1 MYLGKIVEVASVDEL
16 YARPR
21 HPYTNALLSAVP
33 LPDPDS
39 EDKRERMIL
48 VGDVPSPINPPS
60 GCRFH
65 PRCPK
70 AQNLCTEVDPALEV
84 KKDDR
89 PGHFAACH
97 FPVEVGEHL
106 SRARAG
112 IAQPDREAT
121 ADLSAKTV
129 EGALHPKERA

>member
-1 MYLGKIVEVASVDEL
+1 
-16 YARPR
+16 
-21 HPYTNALLSAVP
+21 
-33 LPDPDS
+33 
-39 EDKRERMIL
+39 

-70 AQNLCTEVDPALEV
+70 AQNLCTEVDPALAV

-89 PGHFAACH
+89 AEHLAACH
-97 FPVEVGEHL
+97 FPVEVGEQL

-112 IAQPDREAT
+112 IAQPDVTTAT
-121 ADLSAKTV
+121 DVSRQTVDSAI
-129 EGALHPKERA
+129 HPQERT

>member
-1 MYLGKIVEVASVDEL
+1 
-16 YARPR
+16 
-21 HPYTNALLSAVP
+21 
-33 LPDPDS
+33 
-39 EDKRERMIL
+39 MIL